1 MSDTPQVPDPFP
13 LDFDIEDGPCLVCKG
28 KLAEDWICL
37 ECGADHFEGVMLLI
51 GYGMPRKGAPPPSA
65 RCDLI

>member
-1 MSDTPQVPDPFP
+1 MSDAPQVPNPFP

-37 ECGADHFEGVMLLI
+37 ECGADHFKGVMLLI
-51 GYGMPRKGAPPPSA
+51 GYGTPRKGAPPPSA
-65 RCDLI
+65 VCDLI